1 MHIYRHTHKY
11 TLPKKI
17 IRRCKRA
24 SIQLHMDIKNGMIVG
39 PLCHRSSD
47 KYIVHKCHWEY
58 LNVVFDFLFTHSTSL
73 FTLSCLSPSPP
84 ISLDTAC
91 SGRQR
96 IGITKIMATSSNRF
110 TTRTEAV
117 SGILRAVHRCIEVV
131 VCGRRLAYHCAP
143 YTKIKTRSKIIAA
156 LNLDLHS

>member
-117 SGILRAVHRCIEVV
+117 SGILRASASLYRGRGMWAQTGISLCAIYKNKNKIENNSCIES
-131 VCGRRLAYHCAP
+131 RLA
-143 YTKIKTRSKIIAA
+143 
-156 LNLDLHS
+156 